1 MASFEVSGKLK
12 TVMEVQAFS
21 SGFTKR
27 EFVLTT
33 EEQYPQDIKFELIK
47 DKTSAID
54 KFKENDTIKVSFN
67 LRGNEFN
74 GKYYVNLQAWR
85 VEVGEG
91 TDSAPVHPAL
101 DPMAKMPTASA
112 SSGPAPTSIDDIGED
127 DLPF

>member
-1 MASFEVSGKLK
+1 MSNLSVEGKLK
-12 TVMEVQAFS
+12 RIHDEQVISDRFK
-21 SGFTKR
+21 KR
-27 EFVLTT
+27 EFVIET

-67 LRGNEFN
+67 LRGNEYN

-85 VEVGEG
+85 VEASAAGEG
-91 TDSAPVHPAL
+91 APIPPPL
-101 DPMAKMPTASA
+101 DPMAEMPTTASTKA
-112 SSGPAPTSIDDIGED
+112 PAPSIDDIGED

>member
-1 MASFEVSGKLK
+1 MAPFEVTGKLK
-12 TVMEVQAFS
+12 VKMEEQSFS

-47 DKTSAID
+47 DKTSVID
-54 KFKENDTIKVSFN
+54 RFNPNDTIKVSFN
-67 LRGNEFN
+67 LRGNEYN

-85 VEVGEG
+85 VEAGENAG
-91 TDSAPVHPAL
+91 APIPPPL
-101 DPMAKMPTASA
+101 DPMAEPVSA
-112 SSGPAPTSIDDIGED
+112 PSAPPSHAGTIDDIGED

>member
-12 TVMEVQAFS
+12 AVMEVQSFA

-47 DKTSAID
+47 DKTSVID

-67 LRGNEFN
+67 LRGNEYN

-85 VEVGEG
+85 VEAEQADAG
-91 TDSAPVHPAL
+91 APIPPPL
-101 DPMAKMPTASA
+101 DPMADIPTANANAGASA
-112 SSGPAPTSIDDIGED
+112 TNIDDIGED

>member
-1 MASFEVSGKLK
+1 MASYEVSGKLK
-12 TVMEVQAFS
+12 VKMGEQSFS

-67 LRGNEFN
+67 LRGNEYN
-74 GKYYVNLQAWR
+74 GKYFVNLQAWR
-85 VEVGEG
+85 VEAE
-91 TDSAPVHPAL
+91 SAGASIPAPL
-101 DPMAKMPTASA
+101 DPMADMPTATA

>member
-1 MASFEVSGKLK
+1 MASFEVSGRLK
-12 TVMEVQAFS
+12 AVMEVQTFS

-47 DKTSAID
+47 DKTSVID

-67 LRGNEFN
+67 LRGNEYN

-85 VEVGEG
+85 VEAATAGEAA
-91 TDSAPVHPAL
+91 SIPPPL
-101 DPMAKMPTASA
+101 DPMAEMPTSTAP
-112 SSGPAPTSIDDIGED
+112 SGPAPTKIDDIGED